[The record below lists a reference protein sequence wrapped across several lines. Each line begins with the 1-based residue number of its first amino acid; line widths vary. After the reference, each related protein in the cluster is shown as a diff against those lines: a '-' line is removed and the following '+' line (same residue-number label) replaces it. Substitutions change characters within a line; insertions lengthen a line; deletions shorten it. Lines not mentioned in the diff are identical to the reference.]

1 MGSCASMK
9 QKKIDGN
16 IQIASYK
23 VCITAFIWNKESHN
37 LFDFESHQASRK
49 DLELDFSGNF
59 VGYHLATLSMVD
71 NQIIALSENE
81 YVKKQVQL
89 LRVDC
94 EQDYVTLSG
103 MSQKSDSRVWAILCR
118 RPEFESLNEWELQRG
133 DIIKLGRMK
142 LQLLDFNYDL
152 DALQQQR
159 DQTDINDEEI
169 QSQDLDPDGC
179 QCRICFQKN
188 ATVSNPLFSPCKCI
202 GSMKYVHLHCLQV
215 WIQQSIKVKNQQS
228 STQYIW
234 KKMECEICKMPL
246 KSTYT
251 YQRQIFCIM
260 QIQKPTVP
268 YMIWK
273 ITSDDKSKGGHHLEE
288 IKIGRI
294 PDCDIKLKDISVSRS
309 HALIKVI
316 KQEDNHYKLILQ
328 DNNSKFGTLLYAQSD
343 KLLRYNL
350 PSLQKVLYQI
360 GRVLLYIQFKDKGKS
375 YNKQQFQFNKPR
387 FTCYKHPDK
396 IVVQTKI
403 NQNEQATIIPNVEK
417 DKDNQM
423 SFQTYNELHQ
433 EDIVINVKQ
442 I

>member
-16 IQIASYK
+16 IQIAAYK

-49 DLELDFSGNF
+49 ELELDFS
-59 VGYHLATLSMVD
+59 ATLSMVD

-103 MSQKSDSRVWAILCR
+103 ISQKSDQRVWAILCK

-142 LQLLDFNYDL
+142 LQLIDFNYDI

-169 QSQDLDPDGC
+169 QSQDLEPDGC
-179 QCRICFQKN
+179 QCRICFQKT
-188 ATVSNPLFSPCKCI
+188 ASASNPLFSPCKCI
-202 GSMKYVHLHCLQV
+202 GSMKYVHLNCLQL

-228 STQYIW
+228 SIQYIW

-260 QIQKPTVP
+260 QIQKPIVP

-273 ITSDDKSKGGHHLEE
+273 ITSDDKSKEGIIQVMELQDKAE
-288 IKIGRI
+288 IKIGRV
-294 PDCDIKLKDISVSRS
+294 PDCDIKLKDISVSRN

-316 KQEDNHYKLILQ
+316 KQEDNQFKLILQ

-343 KLLRYNL
+343 KLLKYNL

-375 YNKQQFQFNKPR
+375 YNKQ

-417 DKDNQM
+417 DKDNQQ
-423 SFQTYNELHQ
+423 SFQTQNELHQ

>member
-16 IQIASYK
+16 IQIAAYK

-37 LFDFESHQASRK
+37 LFDFESHQACRK
-49 DLELDFSGNF
+49 ELELDFS
-59 VGYHLATLSMVD
+59 ATLSMVD

-89 LRVDC
+89 LKVDC

-103 MSQKSDSRVWAILCR
+103 MSQKSDQRVWAILCR
-118 RPEFESLNEWELQRG
+118 RPEFESLNEWELQTG

-152 DALQQQR
+152 DALQQQK

-273 ITSDDKSKGGHHLEE
+273 ITSDDKSKEGIIQVMELQDKAE

-316 KQEDNHYKLILQ
+316 KQEDNHFKLILQ

-343 KLLRYNL
+343 KLLKYNL

-375 YNKQQFQFNKPR
+375 YNKQ

-417 DKDNQM
+417 DKDNQL
-423 SFQTYNELHQ
+423 SFQTNNELHQ